1 MLDIDNIIKINGYVG
16 IRTEEGQEFLENQV
30 LANHSPYIAAQ
41 VLDRL
46 TDSDFDYA

>member
-1 MLDIDNIIKINGYVG
+1 MLDIDNLIKINNYTS
-16 IRTEEGQEFLENQV
+16 IRAEEGQEFLENQV